1 MDADMQHWIEVL
13 GAAMVGLGGWL
24 WGVGRRYQSMR
35 NDLKNLERED
45 AKLAHDVGRL
55 EGKLDSESAMLRQEI
70 AAVEKARSESAAKIY
85 ARLDKIGQDQAAQ
98 GAQINHIMDTCN
110 RTNQA
115 LMHMLAG
122 RRAGGSRI
130 YDPPE
135 DQP

>member
-13 GAAMVGLGGWL
+13 GACLIGLGGWL
-24 WGVGRRYQSMR
+24 WGVGRRYQSLR

-70 AAVEKARSESAAKIY
+70 AAVEKARSESSAKIY
-85 ARLDKIGQDQAAQ
+85 ARLDEISRDQAAQ
-98 GAQINHIMDTCN
+98 GAQITHIMDTCN

-122 RRAGGSRI
+122 RRAGGARL